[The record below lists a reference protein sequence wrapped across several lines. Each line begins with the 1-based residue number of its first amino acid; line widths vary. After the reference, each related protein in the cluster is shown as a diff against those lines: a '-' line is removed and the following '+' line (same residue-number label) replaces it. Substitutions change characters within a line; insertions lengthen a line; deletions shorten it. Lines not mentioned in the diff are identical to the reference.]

1 MQVVIKAGPD
11 CEHFNSGWFVNIG
24 GQQLD
29 GQRRALRGSTMFV
42 LVKNS
47 GPSGNFVHGGGA
59 TATSHQREGELC
71 FTPQPSSFMTIMI
84 FL

>member
-1 MQVVIKAGPD
+1 MQVVIKRPD

-29 GQRRALRGSTMFV
+29 GQRRALCGSTMFV

-47 GPSGNFVHGGGA
+47 GPSGNFVHGGGQLPHH
-59 TATSHQREGELC
+59 TREKENCVSLLSLR
-71 FTPQPSSFMTIMI
+71 P
-84 FL
+84 L